1 MLATIH
7 PERFETSHR
16 NENDRRYVV
25 VYDRVTG
32 ESDQWPDYHGISEII
47 RGWMEARLQNPSGRR
62 SDGSERQS

>member
-25 VYDRVTG
+25 VYDRATG
-32 ESDQWPDYHGISEII
+32 ETEMWPDYCGISEIV
-47 RGWMEARLQNPSGRR
+47 RGWMEARLNPSRRR
-62 SDGSERQS
+62 SDGSSER